1 MLLCAFLYQQ
11 RNMNVTE
18 AKVGENI
25 SLDLYPM
32 ALQSLKNLDLRE
44 NISLQELNKYQMF
57 HKSVWMK

>member
-1 MLLCAFLYQQ
+1 
-11 RNMNVTE
+11 MNVTE
-18 AKVGENI
+18 AKVSENI

-57 HKSVWMK
+57 HRHAQKCLDEVVTFHSCI